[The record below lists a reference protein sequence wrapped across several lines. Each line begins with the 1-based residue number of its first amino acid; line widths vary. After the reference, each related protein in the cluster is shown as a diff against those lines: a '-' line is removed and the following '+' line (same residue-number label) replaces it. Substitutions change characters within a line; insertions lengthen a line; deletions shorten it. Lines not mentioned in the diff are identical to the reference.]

1 MPATPMS
8 CSTRW
13 PMPEIPTMAASSDR
27 RRWLRGGAGLLA
39 VTVAAAAGYR
49 PAAVRAQGDAAERG
63 APAGSGAAPLPPEV
77 VEALPAA
84 RLQGQGSLR
93 MLGLRI
99 FDARL
104 WLDAPWRGEAPAQ
117 PLALEL
123 RYARALSGARIAA
136 RSIQEMRGI
145 GPFDEAQAVRWEQ
158 ALRRLFPDVEAGQR
172 LTGVWRPGAA
182 TRFAHDGRWRGQV
195 DDEAFGPLFF
205 GIWLSARSSEPA
217 LRERLLGRTGG

>member
-1 MPATPMS
+1 
-8 CSTRW
+8 
-13 PMPEIPTMAASSDR
+13 MPERTTVTAAPGR
-27 RRWLRGGAGLLA
+27 RGVLRRGAGLLA
-39 VTVAAAAGYR
+39 LSAAAVAGYR
-49 PAAVRAQGDAAERG
+49 PAVVRAQADGAGRG
-63 APAGSGAAPLPPEV
+63 ASAAVAAAAAASAAPPEV
-77 VEALPAA
+77 IEALPAA

-93 MLGLRI
+93 MFGLRI

-145 GPFDEAQAVRWEQ
+145 GAFDDAQAARWEL

-182 TRFAHDGRWRGQV
+182 TRFAHDGRWLGQV

-205 GIWLSARSSEPA
+205 GIWLAARSSEPA
-217 LRERLLGRTGG
+217 LRDRLLGRAGG